1 MRKCSQCGSEKMD
14 EVDRCANCGFS
25 ENLGVRDQPQGTN
38 VGRDNIEELDLL
50 AIPYRNRQL
59 LEIVK
64 GTTDNSA
71 EIHIEWVNILT
82 GAATVAAFGLAGLAA
97 ASLIPKV
104 SGKLDQFVDRLGG
117 HFDNAMSAVPGI
129 KKIRKGLDSIG
140 KVVDEATEEMIEVL
154 PARAQINNFLDAEA
168 NKLRAY
174 FEKRT
179 PENLLRIPANLAD
192 KLLRFQAGHPLY
204 GTVYVGHPLVPR
216 VYVTVAS
223 FHRYLF
229 EEKFNELLTL
239 LYSLGARQVEIHHV
253 RGYSTTD
260 HAKGGL
266 SLPGISDLDV
276 TAFGSRQL
284 SQSSEGHLTAQFSP
298 KGEPNIPQSL
308 VWLSY
313 EQTWKNLAEAR
324 LTHGLEKID
333 VELHYNDDYGINK
346 ELTIKLIKFGLSLG
360 GSFEGHEHTTRKL
373 KATFS

>member
-1 MRKCSQCGSEKMD
+1 MRKCSQCGSEKMN
-14 EVDRCANCGFS
+14 ELDRCANCGFS
-25 ENLGVRDQPQGTN
+25 ENLSGRGQPQGAN
-38 VGRDNIEELDLL
+38 VSRNSVETLELV

-71 EIHIEWVNILT
+71 EIHVEWVNILT
-82 GAATVAAFGLAGLAA
+82 GVATVAAFGLAGLAA
-97 ASLIPKV
+97 ASLMPKV
-104 SGKLDQFVDRLGG
+104 SGKLDQLVDRLGG
-117 HFDNAMSAVPGI
+117 HFNNAMSAVPGI
-129 KKIRKGLDSIG
+129 KNIRKGLESVG
-140 KVVDEATEEMIEVL
+140 KIVDEATEEMVEVL
-154 PARAQINNFLDAEA
+154 PARGQINDFLDAKA

-179 PENLLRIPANLAD
+179 PDNLLRIPADFAD
-192 KLLRFQAGHPLY
+192 KLLCFQAGHPLY

-229 EEKFNELLTL
+229 EDKFNELLTL
-239 LYSLGARQVEIHHV
+239 LYSLGARQLEIHHV
-253 RGYSTTD
+253 RGYSTAVHGKD
-260 HAKGGL
+260 GI
-266 SLPGISDLDV
+266 SLPGVSDLEV
-276 TAFGSRQL
+276 TASSSRQF

-298 KGEPNIPQSL
+298 IGEPRIPQSL

-324 LTHGLEKID
+324 LTHGLKEID
-333 VELHYNDDYGINK
+333 VELQYNDDYGINK
-346 ELTIKLIKFGLSLG
+346 ELTIKLIKLGLSLG
-360 GSFEGHEHTTRKL
+360 GSFEGHEHTTWKL